1 MTRYP
6 LLPLLVVA
14 LLSACA
20 TVDEPKPAATAVPPA
35 QPAAPAAPVVRP
47 AERAAPPSA
56 PFSSSAPARPQA
68 GAAVR
73 STPSDR
79 SVYFDYDKDDIKP
92 EFHAV
97 IEQNARYLRENPDV
111 QAKIEGNADERGSR
125 EYNLA
130 LGQRRAEAVTK
141 RMSLLGVSE
150 KRMEAVSY
158 GEEKPRRTG
167 HDESSWAENRRSD
180 LVVQPAK

>member
-14 LLSACA
+14 LFSGCA
-20 TVDEPKPAATAVPPA
+20 SVEEPKPAAAVTPA
-35 QPAAPAAPVVRP
+35 ASAAPAAPVVRP

-73 STPSDR
+73 TTPSDR
-79 SVYFDYDKDDIKP
+79 SVYFDYDKEDIKP
-92 EFHAV
+92 EFHVV

-111 QAKIEGNADERGSR
+111 QARIEGNADERGSR

-130 LGQRRAEAVTK
+130 LGQRRAEAVMK
-141 RMSLLGVSE
+141 RMSMLGVSE